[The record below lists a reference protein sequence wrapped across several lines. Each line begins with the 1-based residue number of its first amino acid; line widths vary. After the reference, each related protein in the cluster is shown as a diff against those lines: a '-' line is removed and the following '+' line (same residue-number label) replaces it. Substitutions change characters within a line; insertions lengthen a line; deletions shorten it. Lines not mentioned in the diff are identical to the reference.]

1 MIPDDRKYMESH
13 EWVKVEGD
21 TAGIGITDHAQDALG
36 DITYVELPEVGTR
49 VVKGNECCVIESVK
63 AASDINAPVSG
74 TIAEVN
80 SELVSAPEI
89 INSSPYENGWMF
101 KIKDIDLSELDTLMD
116 AQAYKTYLE
125 SDA

>member
-116 AQAYKTYLE
+116 AQAYETYLE
-125 SDA
+125 GNA

>member
-1 MIPDDRKYMESH
+1 MIPGDRKYMESH

-21 TAGIGITDHAQDALG
+21 IAVIGITDHAQDALG
-36 DITYVELPEVGTR
+36 DITYVELPEVGTPA
-49 VVKGNECCVIESVK
+49 VKGNECCVIESVK
-63 AASDINAPVSG
+63 AANDIYAPVSG

-101 KIKDIDLSELDTLMD
+101 KIKDIDASELDTLMD
-116 AQAYKTYLE
+116 AQAYETYLE
-125 SDA
+125 SNA

>member
-116 AQAYKTYLE
+116 AQAYETYLE

>member
-21 TAGIGITDHAQDALG
+21 TAVIGITDHAQDALG
-36 DITYVELPEVGTR
+36 DITYVELPEAGAR
-49 VVKGNECCVIESVK
+49 VVKGKECCVIESVK

-116 AQAYKTYLE
+116 AQAYETYLE
-125 SDA
+125 GNA